1 MYLKVKVKPG
11 SRTDSIQRLTDGSLR
26 IQIKAP
32 PVDGKANV
40 YLLKYLSRVL
50 DIPAS
55 GISIKTGSSSS
66 YKLIDILAEENY
78 VLGKLEDGLQKTGDD

>member
-11 SRTDSIQRLTDGSLR
+11 SRTDNIQRLTDGSLR

-55 GISIKTGSSSS
+55 GISIKTGSRSS

-78 VLGKLEDGLQKTGDD
+78 VLGKLEDGLEKTGAN